1 MVGKLTSH
9 IGRQVT
15 NLKTFCIGNS
25 LGAHL
30 CGFAGKEY
38 KLTGIIGMDAAAP
51 IFKTNSGKNRLDKGD
66 AKAVHVFHS
75 NTMYEG
81 IKRPIGD
88 VDFYINGGRR
98 QGWRCGHELPGF
110 LIQVTSC
117 SHHFASKVFLYA
129 TAIQENYPNNICAT
143 NIFCP
148 IQNVNEVVYGHFEPW
163 PKERSSLRKSTKVC
177 CMIDTVFLNYSSAN
191 LLTILQ
197 SFRSLNLCYFFR
209 YNVQKYFS
217 MEQFAFLSTK

>member
-1 MVGKLTSH
+1 MFHFRAALNSMVVGNMVGKLTAN
-9 IGRQVT
+9 IGRQLA

-38 KLTGIIGMDAAAP
+38 KMTGIIGMDAAAP
-51 IFKTNSGKNRLDKGD
+51 IFKTNSKENRLNKGD

-81 IKRPIGD
+81 MKRPIGD
-88 VDFYINGGRR
+88 VDFYINGGKR
-98 QGWRCGHELPGF
+98 QGWRCGKELPGY
-110 LIQVTSC
+110 LIQLTSC

-129 TAIQENYPNNICAT
+129 TSIQENYPNNFCST

-148 IQNVNEVVYGHFEPW
+148 IQKARPIVYGHFELW
-163 PKERSSLRKSTKVC
+163 PEERSSLRSAKVY
-177 CMIDTVFLNYSSAN
+177 CMIHTIFLNLYYLIS
-191 LLTILQ
+191 LL
-197 SFRSLNLCYFFR
+197 
-209 YNVQKYFS
+209 K
-217 MEQFAFLSTK
+217 